1 MNRTVSDQ
9 SATSGDGA
17 GRGNGGLLL
26 WGPAGGRRGVPRG
39 SGAQFTTTS
48 CVRHCAEGE
57 WGAERAGGRGTVEV
71 GVSKRIG
78 WVFSTGP
85 MPYRSTAIGGPW
97 PGLTP
102 RPESRQM
109 LPTLLSSILLAP
121 GSTLSLRQPSWGAL
135 RDKPKGDTAS
145 SLPTSHPRKARTYR
159 PLPASGCAPTVLLDS
174 DSAAG
179 QSGASLAPMP
189 LAPWG
194 CLDQSCRRLTAGG
207 SSSRTRMTW
216 RSSVPRSP
224 GGGAGQG

>member
-1 MNRTVSDQ
+1 MSDQ

-57 WGAERAGGRGTVEV
+57 WGAKRAGGGRETVEV

-85 MPYRSTAIGGPW
+85 MPYRSTATGGP
-97 PGLTP
+97 PP
-102 RPESRQM
+102 ASC
-109 LPTLLSSILLAP
+109 LAP
-121 GSTLSLRQPSWGAL
+121 SHGRCYPPSSPPSCSGTWFYSLSQAAKLGAL
-135 RDKPKGDTAS
+135 CDKPKGDTAF
-145 SLPTSHPRKARTYR
+145 SLPPSHPRKARTYR
-159 PLPASGCAPTVLLDS
+159 PLPASGCAPTALLDS
-174 DSAAG
+174 DRAAG
-179 QSGASLAPMP
+179 QSGASPAPTP